1 MTDSADSEAKDGDEP
16 QRSGERRSSA
26 PATAALADAS
36 FSNRYR
42 FVVWGVT
49 WLSYASYY
57 VGRKGL
63 SVAKKTMHDQLGVS
77 TYAFAS
83 IETAYLVAY
92 SIGQFVNGLLGDKL
106 GARRLIGLGMLLSAA
121 CVALFGSVSAGILF
135 GVFFTINGF
144 AQSSGWPGN
153 NRAMAE
159 WTTPKNRGTVMA
171 FWATCYMVG
180 SIAANFMASRLLGLY
195 GWRAAFHGPAIWLVI
210 VAALVLFFVRPGPG
224 ARVSSTPGGEQT
236 EESKELLEETRK
248 AARRALLGSRTVWC
262 FGGSYFCIKLI
273 RYSLLFWLPYYLSK
287 KLNYDALTASDV
299 ASAFEAGGIG
309 GVIVIGLLSDR
320 VRMTRSALSAISL
333 LGLAGALLLYAGL
346 GTPNVT
352 TNVAVLALVGA
363 MLYGPDSL
371 LSGAAAQ
378 DAGGPHAA
386 ATAAGF
392 VNGLGSVGAAAQGF
406 VTATVSEHYG
416 WQKLFWVFVV
426 LAVIGAAALVP
437 TMGRPEERRG

>member
-1 MTDSADSEAKDGDEP
+1 
-16 QRSGERRSSA
+16 
-26 PATAALADAS
+26 
-36 FSNRYR
+36 
-42 FVVWGVT
+42 W
-49 WLSYASYY
+49 
-57 VGRKGL
+57 
-63 SVAKKTMHDQLGVS
+63 
-77 TYAFAS
+77 
-83 IETAYLVAY
+83 
-92 SIGQFVNGLLGDKL
+92 
-106 GARRLIGLGMLLSAA
+106 
-121 CVALFGSVSAGILF
+121 
-135 GVFFTINGF
+135 
-144 AQSSGWPGN
+144 
-153 NRAMAE
+153 
-159 WTTPKNRGTVMA
+159 
-171 FWATCYMVG
+171 CY
-180 SIAANFMASRLLGLY
+180 
-195 GWRAAFHGPAIWLVI
+195 
-210 VAALVLFFVRPGPG
+210 
-224 ARVSSTPGGEQT
+224 
-236 EESKELLEETRK
+236 
-248 AARRALLGSRTVWC
+248 
-262 FGGSYFCIKLI
+262 GGSYFCIKLI

-346 GTPNVT
+346 GTSNVT

-416 WQKLFWVFVV
+416 WQKLFWVFVA
-426 LAVIGAAALVP
+426 LAVVGAVALVP

>member
-1 MTDSADSEAKDGDEP
+1 MTDSAESE
-16 QRSGERRSSA
+16 SSDVDA
-26 PATAALADAS
+26 PAGTQTKPTKALANAS
-36 FSNRYR
+36 FSTRYR
-42 FVVWGVT
+42 FVVWGIT

-77 TYAFAS
+77 TYLFAS
-83 IETAYLVAY
+83 IETAYLSAY
-92 SIGQFVNGLLGDKL
+92 ALGQFVNGLLGDRL
-106 GARRLIGLGMLLSAA
+106 GARRLVGLGMLLSAA

-135 GVFFTINGF
+135 GVFFTINGL

-159 WTTPKNRGTVMA
+159 WTEPRTRGTVMA

-180 SIAANFMASRLLGLY
+180 SIAANFMASRLLGAY
-195 GWRAAFHGPAIWLVI
+195 GWRAAFHGPALWLVL
-210 VAALVLFFVRPGPG
+210 VAALVLVFVRPGPG
-224 ARVSSTPGGEQT
+224 ARLTSKPNGEPGAGSQER
-236 EESKELLEETRK
+236 LEETRK

-262 FGGSYFCIKLI
+262 YGGAYFCIKLI

-287 KLNYDALTASDV
+287 KLSYDALTASDV

-320 VRMTRSALSAISL
+320 IRLSRAALSAVSL
-333 LGLAGALLLYAGL
+333 LGLAGALVAYAGL
-346 GTPNVT
+346 GTTSVGA
-352 TNVAVLALVGA
+352 NVAVLALVGA

-386 ATAAGF
+386 ATATGF
-392 VNGLGSVGAAAQGF
+392 VNGLGSIGAVAQGY

-426 LAVIGAAALVP
+426 LAVISAIALVP